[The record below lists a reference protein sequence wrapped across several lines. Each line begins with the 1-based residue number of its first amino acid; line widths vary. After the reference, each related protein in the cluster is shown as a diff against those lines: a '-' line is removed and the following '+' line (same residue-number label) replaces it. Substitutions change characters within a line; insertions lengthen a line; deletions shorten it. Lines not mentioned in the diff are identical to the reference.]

1 MVLYV
6 LYHYAIFYIKAFMSI
21 VKISEELHE
30 IARKRAK
37 ALNRS
42 INMQVEHWMRIG
54 KIIEENPDLTYR
66 DVWQKLI
73 TESELVCDESN

>member
-1 MVLYV
+1 
-6 LYHYAIFYIKAFMSI
+6 MSI

-30 IARKRAK
+30 IARQRAK

-54 KIIEENPDLTYR
+54 KLIEENPEMNYR
-66 DVWQKLI
+66 DIWKMLI
-73 TESELVCDESN
+73 QESATQADHVD